1 MNSSKNPS
9 LPCGLTFVLTLLML
23 VSSVRASE
31 CPNILWITDEDMS
44 ATLGCYGN
52 AVAFTQG
59 DQNLYNLEDD
69 PHEFK
74 DLSRD
79 PKHQALLKNFKQQVL
94 DGWKTTGGAPIA
106 HTTSS
111 AESPTPKT
119 QTDCQTSER
128 LNAGAPQSD
137 RRRNDE

>member
-1 MNSSKNPS
+1 MNTSRPY
-9 LPCGLTFVLTLLML
+9 GLTFVLTLLIL
-23 VSSVRASE
+23 VSSVPAAQR
-31 CPNILWITDEDMS
+31 PNILWIVAEDMS
-44 ATLGCYGN
+44 PTLGCYGD
-52 AVAFTQG
+52 AFAITQV

-79 PKHQALLKNFKQQVL
+79 PKHQALLKNFKQQMF